1 MHRSGFLGKK
11 VGNGKEYLMN
21 YKLELRAKRKWTVSF
36 WIYTLHKKQ
45 EKKLKEEG
53 KTLYDVLAE
62 PEIKR
67 ESTAVST
74 PPHLAAKS
82 GAEPRRRIKGHEK
95 RDQLDKA
102 ARRRSIEKL
111 AGGIRA
117 QPTKGDGL
125 KTAPERK
132 PPDIT
137 ARGAATPVRTYSAAA
152 VSSPRLPVLPTTPI
166 PVSDLPPAAVR
177 LPPAKGVI
185 T

>member
-1 MHRSGFLGKK
+1 
-11 VGNGKEYLMN
+11 MN